1 MLTAF
6 GKFCRK
12 LRIER
17 DEILKNMADKLGVTP
32 SYLSAV
38 EIGKRA
44 IPATWRELIINIYNL
59 TPVQQQELR
68 DAIDNSTTQIKLDI
82 SAMNASKRQ
91 TALAFARKLD
101 EMDDEEIRKILELIK
116 MHKKGGN

>member
-17 DEILKNMADKLGVTP
+17 NEILKNMADKLGVTP

-44 IPATWRELIINIYNL
+44 IPATWGKLITNIYNL
-59 TPVQQQELR
+59 TPAQQQELL
-68 DAIDNSTTQIKLDI
+68 DAIADSTKQIKLDI
-82 SAMNASKRQ
+82 SSMGTAKRQ

-101 EMDDEEIRKILELIK
+101 EMDEEEIRKIFELIK
-116 MHKKGGN
+116 QA

>member
-17 DEILKNMADKLGVTP
+17 DEILKNMADKLEVTP

-38 EIGKRA
+38 EIGKRK
-44 IPATWRELIINIYNL
+44 IPETWGKLITNIYDL
-59 TPVQQQELR
+59 TPAQQQELL
-68 DAIDNSTTQIKLDI
+68 DAIENTSNPIKL
-82 SAMNASKRQ
+82 
-91 TALAFARKLD
+91 F
-101 EMDDEEIRKILELIK
+101 
-116 MHKKGGN
+116 

>member
-12 LRIER
+12 LRIEK
-17 DEILKNMADKLGVTP
+17 DEILKNMSDKLGVTP

-44 IPATWRELIINIYNL
+44 IPATWGKLITNIYNL
-59 TPVQQQELR
+59 TPEQQQELF
-68 DAIDNSTTQIKLDI
+68 DAIDCSVKQIKLDV
-82 SAMNASKRQ
+82 STMDATKRQ

-101 EMDDEEIRKILELIK
+101 EMDEEEIKRIFELIK
-116 MHKKGGN
+116 KA

>member
-68 DAIDNSTTQIKLDI
+68 GAIDNSTTQIKLDI